1 MRPLLTVVGLFYR
14 SPGELLRLPLVFLLF
29 LLVSCQA
36 PTADVKLTVVTALPP
51 SVATTLYRQISP
63 LAQELAKVNVE
74 IIPLPEFTL
83 KETVMAT
90 AAVGARPWDLA
101 IVPSSWLRVLARQQV
116 IREVPGHHVQQ
127 MEDATALLALLGMQ
141 VDGRTM
147 AYPIAADVVALIF
160 NTSLVPKE
168 PSCLAELAQLSLP
181 PGIMPLAL
189 NLTEYSLA
197 LPLLASAVGATTTLE
212 KSKLPEALAA
222 LRQQLSPALGNGET
236 WKLCLEPQAEA
247 VFAEL
252 FAEQRLAAFIGSPK
266 VLEVLA
272 AAKVPFR
279 VVPVPPPCPN
289 CPAPRPW
296 ASFLTAVVS
305 VACPYPDLAQQVGLE
320 LAIGQGNLAINLAM
334 RTLPVLAG
342 EESAKL
348 LQDFPELFGFSRA
361 LAAAQLTPPE
371 KEELEYEK
379 QWAKELSAIL
389 LSLPTA
395 HSPTSNAL
403 RKR

>member
-1 MRPLLTVVGLFYR
+1 MRPLSALVRLFYR
-14 SPGELLRLPLVFLLF
+14 SPEELSRLPLVFLLS
-29 LLVSCQA
+29 LSVSCQV

-51 SVATTLYRQISP
+51 SVAITLYRQISP
-63 LAQELAKVNVE
+63 LAQKLAKVNVE

-83 KETVMAT
+83 KETIMAT
-90 AAVGARPWDLA
+90 AAVGAWPWDLA

-116 IREVPGHHVQQ
+116 ILEVPGHHVQQ
-127 MEDATALLALLGMQ
+127 MEEATALPALLGMQ

-160 NTSLVPKE
+160 NASLVPKE
-168 PSCLAELAQLSLP
+168 PSCLAELGHLSLP
-181 PGIMPLAL
+181 PGTMPLAL

-212 KSKLPEALAA
+212 ESKLSEALAA
-222 LRQQLSPALGNGET
+222 LRQQLSPALGHGET

-247 VFAEL
+247 VFAQL
-252 FAEQRLAAFIGSPK
+252 FAEQRLAAFVGSPK
-266 VLEVLA
+266 VLGVLA
-272 AAKVPFR
+272 ASKVPFR

-296 ASFLTAVVS
+296 ASFLTAVVN
-305 VACPYPDLAQQVGLE
+305 VACPYPDLAQRVGLE
-320 LAIGQGNLAINLAM
+320 LAIHQENLAMNLAM

-342 EESAKL
+342 DESAKL
-348 LQDFPELFGFSRA
+348 LGDFPELFGFYRA
-361 LAAAQLTPPE
+361 LAAAQLTPGL

-379 QWAKELSAIL
+379 RWAKELGEIL
-389 LSLPTA
+389 LSLPTTN
-395 HSPTSNAL
+395 SRTSNAL